1 MAAIGWGVGRW
12 GGTVGISAFE
22 RAKKR
27 ERELQCYYDVVL
39 SLSFFLFSSFSFTV
53 QADILVFWCTIRKC
67 NCLGFC
73 GCKEGDEDSSLRFFG
88 FGLLFVLSV
97 FLSSFLSLFFF
108 FVGWFLPLFHWTLSW
123 KSFFNDILC
132 STTSWK
138 DLVIIS
144 SRLKKEEE
152 EEEEIVEEEGD
163 GKSGRSLETLVG
175 SLSFV

>member
-1 MAAIGWGVGRW
+1 MVQLVLAPSKGRRSVEESFSVTTTW
-12 GGTVGISAFE
+12 FSLSLFFCFLLFLSPYRRTSWFFGARYGSVTVLGFAG
-22 RAKKR
+22 AKK
-27 ERELQCYYDVVL
+27 ETKILLYVFLVL
-39 SLSFFLFSSFSFTV
+39 DYFLFSLSFSHLFFL
-53 QADILVFWCTIRKC
+53 C
-67 NCLGFC
+67 
-73 GCKEGDEDSSLRFFG
+73 
-88 FGLLFVLSV
+88 
-97 FLSSFLSLFFF
+97 FFF

-123 KSFFNDILC
+123 KSFFNDVLC

-138 DLVIIS
+138 DLIIIS